1 MPVPRSIVASAIAA
15 ASAGCASYRTV
26 TIAPADLHV
35 QAAGLRDSKSGDG
48 VDVAVMVA
56 DSNGARAVHRKVHA
70 DDVVRYDGEPFV
82 VRDLV
87 QDCVD
92 DQSDRCWLVRN
103 KNALLVLERSKLESP
118 GRGHPVLL
126 GTATTLV
133 LGGLIAIPVS
143 TLDSVDRYPRL
154 QTGLQVWGGTSATIV
169 GGLLVWAIV
178 DCFILD
184 GNCRD

>member
-1 MPVPRSIVASAIAA
+1 MG
-15 ASAGCASYRTV
+15 AGCAHYRTV
-26 TIAPADLHV
+26 TIDPADLHA
-35 QAAGLRDSKSGDG
+35 QAALLKDSKPGDA
-48 VDVAVMVA
+48 VDVAVMVSDNNSA
-56 DSNGARAVHRKVHA
+56 TNARRKVHA

-82 VRDLV
+82 IRDLV

-103 KNALLVLERSKLESP
+103 KKAFLVLERTKLESP
-118 GRGHPVLL
+118 SRGRQVAV
-126 GTATTLV
+126 ATTSLVV

-143 TLDSVDRYPRL
+143 TLDSVERYPRV

-169 GGLLVWAIV
+169 GGLLVWVLV